1 MARPK
6 SPEKKEWIRKAAIRI
21 ISDEGFHKCTTD
33 KIAEQAGVSVGT
45 IYNYFQDKEDILSYI
60 FQVEHTKLNIYF
72 DRIMKKEMT
81 VPDKFK
87 LLISKYFKYAFN
99 NKKLVKL
106 IHDESNRPAKRVTQE
121 MFSYMLAIREHLKE
135 LLKKGVEEGSIYSDY
150 DLDII
155 ANILLGSAN
164 VTALFGHLKPEKIDY
179 ISTEGPEILFNV
191 LANGIFKISNK

>member
-21 ISDEGFHKCTTD
+21 ISEEGFHKCTTD

-60 FQVEHTKLNIYF
+60 FKVEHTKLNIYF

-87 LLISKYFKYAFN
+87 ILIDKYFKYAFN
-99 NKKLVKL
+99 NKKLAKL
-106 IHDESNRPAKRVTQE
+106 LHDESNRPARGVTQE
-121 MFSYMLAIREHLKE
+121 IFNYMLAIREHLKE
-135 LLKKGVEEGSIYSDY
+135 LLEDGVEEGSISLEY

-155 ANILLGSAN
+155 ANILIGSAN
-164 VTALFGHLKPEKIDY
+164 ATALFGHLKPEKIEY
-179 ISTEGPEILFNV
+179 ICAEGPENLFNV
-191 LANGIFKISNK
+191 LSNGIFNI